1 MAGNSRSLPKP
12 RLSLRQQDARLAWLL
27 LIPSLVVILGVTLW
41 PIITT
46 FVLSFFIAPTGINQE
61 KPRGAPMG
69 ALIPGVEEIGC
80 TQANYGG
87 CKGGVQRLGNYPD
100 FDSHYGALDMS
111 GNLWEWV
118 SDVYPGTTDY
128 MLKGGDWRTLAWG
141 GAACRTGRPLGHQGH
156 LRQGRGR
163 QVLCPP

>member
-61 KPRGAPMG
+61 
-69 ALIPGVEEIGC
+69 
-80 TQANYGG
+80 
-87 CKGGVQRLGNYPD
+87 
-100 FDSHYGALDMS
+100 
-111 GNLWEWV
+111 
-118 SDVYPGTTDY
+118 
-128 MLKGGDWRTLAWG
+128 
-141 GAACRTGRPLGHQGH
+141 
-156 LRQGRGR
+156 
-163 QVLCPP
+163 

>member
-1 MAGNSRSLPKP
+1 
-12 RLSLRQQDARLAWLL
+12 
-27 LIPSLVVILGVTLW
+27 
-41 PIITT
+41 
-46 FVLSFFIAPTGINQE
+46 
-61 KPRGAPMG
+61 MG
-69 ALIPGVEEIGC
+69 ALIPGGEEIGC

-100 FDSHYGALDMS
+100 FARPYGALDMS

-141 GAACRTGRPLGHQGH
+141 VRPAVRGGPWDICGRVGGVRYCVLPDSRGLG
-156 LRQGRGR
+156 
-163 QVLCPP
+163 VLGFRCVLSP